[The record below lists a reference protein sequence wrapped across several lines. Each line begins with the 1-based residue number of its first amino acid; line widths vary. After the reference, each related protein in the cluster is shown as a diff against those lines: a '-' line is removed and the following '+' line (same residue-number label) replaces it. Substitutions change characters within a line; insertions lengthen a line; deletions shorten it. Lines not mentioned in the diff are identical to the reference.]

1 MIVQTFSPDHPA
13 ILAASRHDYL
23 QFVEKELPLRQVLDY
38 PPYSKMLRVVFRG
51 PDEQA
56 VKRFAEEFTTKLRRE
71 LEAKQEAKFRL
82 LGPAPAPFA
91 KLRSLY
97 RFHIH
102 LHAHDTELMR
112 KALSQAV
119 TGLKTPDQIQ
129 WIVDIDPLDM
139 L

>member
-1 MIVQTFSPDHPA
+1 MIVQTFSPD
-13 ILAASRHDYL
+13 
-23 QFVEKELPLRQVLDY
+23 
-38 PPYSKMLRVVFRG
+38 
-51 PDEQA
+51 EQA
-56 VKRFAEEFTTKLRRE
+56 AKRFAEEFTTKLRRE
-71 LEAKQEAKFRL
+71 LEEKQGAKFRL